1 MKPETLEQL
10 RTAAFAL
17 PAALFML
24 VMMAVPLGSVI
35 AQSLSDE
42 TGFSLSAY
50 AKIAQSDLFLRVTIS
65 TLQIAIG
72 GTVVAL
78 LLGYPIAYFL
88 AKQPPRRRAV
98 WMILILIPFWT
109 SALVKSFAFTVLL
122 GHAGIINTLL
132 GDIGLG
138 PYKLLFNRIGVMV
151 GMSHFLVPFMVF
163 PILTNLT
170 GQPPELA
177 KAASIM
183 GAGKLRIFLTV
194 TLPLSLPGVVSG
206 ALLVFILA
214 LGFYIVP
221 KLLGGRQDVML
232 SSLVDFYARELID
245 WQVSSAIA
253 VILMIAA
260 LIAAVLLA
268 QIRGGA
274 SILSKEAS

>member
-88 AKQPPRRRAV
+88 AKQPPA
-98 WMILILIPFWT
+98 
-109 SALVKSFAFTVLL
+109 
-122 GHAGIINTLL
+122 
-132 GDIGLG
+132 
-138 PYKLLFNRIGVMV
+138 
-151 GMSHFLVPFMVF
+151 
-163 PILTNLT
+163 
-170 GQPPELA
+170 
-177 KAASIM
+177 
-183 GAGKLRIFLTV
+183 
-194 TLPLSLPGVVSG
+194 
-206 ALLVFILA
+206 
-214 LGFYIVP
+214 
-221 KLLGGRQDVML
+221 
-232 SSLVDFYARELID
+232 
-245 WQVSSAIA
+245 
-253 VILMIAA
+253 AA
-260 LIAAVLLA
+260 LS
-268 QIRGGA
+268 G
-274 SILSKEAS
+274 

>member
-1 MKPETLEQL
+1 
-10 RTAAFAL
+10 
-17 PAALFML
+17 
-24 VMMAVPLGSVI
+24 
-35 AQSLSDE
+35 
-42 TGFSLSAY
+42 
-50 AKIAQSDLFLRVTIS
+50 
-65 TLQIAIG
+65 
-72 GTVVAL
+72 
-78 LLGYPIAYFL
+78 
-88 AKQPPRRRAV
+88 
-98 WMILILIPFWT
+98 MILILIPFWT